1 MSKKLFVINLLS
13 GRERNRQRLIQQ
25 IKQSFNDDIF
35 IIQSKNQFA
44 ECLEIIKS
52 YENIIVNGGDGTIN
66 SFLPIIIEQNKT
78 LGILPTGS
86 GNGLARTLKIPLN
99 ASASLEIIKQNN
111 VNKIDAGV
119 VKLCFKNKIET
130 HYFLSAVGFGIDA
143 AIAEEFE
150 KQSTRGF
157 WGYIKVTLKKI
168 FSHQSVN
175 LKLHL
180 NQQTIEG
187 DFLILSVLNIPQY
200 GNEFYISPSAKIDD
214 GLLNVAMLKK
224 INLLMYP
231 YVLYNLLMKKERRP
245 MIYFKTNRIEI
256 DLNENNKSYHID
268 GEPRLL
274 SNAEK
279 VIIEVIPSAVNVFV
293 RNN

>member
-1 MSKKLFVINLLS
+1 MPKYLFVINLLS
-13 GRERNRQRLIQQ
+13 GRDRSRQRLIQQ
-25 IKQSFNDDIF
+25 IKQSFKGDIF
-35 IIQSKNQFA
+35 IIQSKNQFT
-44 ECLEIIKS
+44 ECLEISKN

-66 SFLPIIIEQNKT
+66 SFLPIIIEHNKT
-78 LGILPTGS
+78 LGILPSGS

-99 ASASLEIIKQNN
+99 AGAALEIIKQNN
-111 VNKIDAGV
+111 VKKIDAGV
-119 VKLCFKNKIET
+119 VRVILKDKIET
-130 HYFLSAVGFGIDA
+130 QYFLSAVGFGIDA

-157 WGYIKVTLKKI
+157 WGYIKVTLKKM
-168 FSHQSVN
+168 FSYQSVN
-175 LKLHL
+175 LKFHI

-187 DFLILSVLNIPQY
+187 DFLILSILNIPQY
-200 GNEFYISPSAKIDD
+200 GNDFYISPSAKVDD
-214 GLLNVAMLKK
+214 GLLNVAILKK

-256 DLNENNKSYHID
+256 ELNESNKFYHID

-279 VIIEVIPSAVNVFV
+279 VVIEVIPSAVNVFV
-293 RNN
+293 GNN